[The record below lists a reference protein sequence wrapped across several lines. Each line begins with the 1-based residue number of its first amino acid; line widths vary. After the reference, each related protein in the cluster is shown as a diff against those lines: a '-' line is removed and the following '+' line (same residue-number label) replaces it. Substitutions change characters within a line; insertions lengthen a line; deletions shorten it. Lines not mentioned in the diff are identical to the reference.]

1 MWMDILCM
9 LCLGKEKFKYFI
21 FTPNRTI
28 QYIAQEWRSIYLEHD
43 DMIYRIFVS
52 KTRKISALVKTII
65 YIRHIFFYL
74 DHQLMTLIQILST
87 ALVHSFKKGRNLWM
101 YCCST
106 HLWIL
111 NHPEKIPLEI
121 FYLHMSPIPQAKV
134 KEQSLRSEHAWSS
147 TTFSHYNRNLFWDY
161 VIKERI
167 SSCTKMKSIP

>member
-65 YIRHIFFYL
+65 YIRHIFFLSRPPTHDTDSNFVYSFSAFL
-74 DHQLMTLIQILST
+74 QERKKFMNVLLFHPLMNSKPSRKDSPGNIL
-87 ALVHSFKKGRNLWM
+87 F
-101 YCCST
+101 T
-106 HLWIL
+106 HVTYTSS
-111 NHPEKIPLEI
+111 KSQRAVFEI
-121 FYLHMSPIPQAKV
+121 WACLK
-134 KEQSLRSEHAWSS
+134 
-147 TTFSHYNRNLFWDY
+147 
-161 VIKERI
+161 
-167 SSCTKMKSIP
+167 

>member
-111 NHPEKIPLEI
+111 NHPEKIPWKYFIYTCHLYLKQKSKSSLWDLSMLEVA
-121 FYLHMSPIPQAKV
+121 LHSHTITGTC
-134 KEQSLRSEHAWSS
+134 SE
-147 TTFSHYNRNLFWDY
+147 T
-161 VIKERI
+161 
-167 SSCTKMKSIP
+167 M